1 MKDKTLL
8 QKLQEVVPP
17 YLASYICWYY
27 SDPNKRCSWEELCQY
42 DANFKSQGEEGGYK
56 TEEFAE
62 QNWLIRE
69 DVQRAMIIYLQ
80 HMKRYNFMRRYQE
93 MNKKAL
99 QGDVNSAKY
108 VDEMDKMLD
117 KMSIDKD
124 TANEIDELLKGVNIN
139 SGD

>member
-27 SDPNKRCSWEELCQY
+27 ADPDKRISWDDLCKQ
-42 DANFKSQGEEGGYK
+42 DQNFRVQGEEGGYK

-69 DVQRAMIIYLQ
+69 DVQRGMIIYMN
-80 HMKRYNFMRRYQE
+80 HMKTYNQMKIYQS
-93 MNKKAL
+93 MLKKAL
-99 QGDVNSAKY
+99 AGDVNACKY
-108 VDEMDKMLD
+108 IDDFNGKLD
-117 KMSIDKD
+117 KMMTSKE
-124 TANEIDELLKGVNIN
+124 TQSEIDELLKGVHIN
-139 SGD
+139 GD